1 MTTVARLLRAAVRL
15 DRSSLQ
21 LSRGLRYAAGVGA
34 PLLIGVAV
42 NHPIEGVAVST
53 GALLVGLTDSG
64 APYRRRVP
72 AMLVASLVVAAATF
86 VGELVG
92 AHDVLTVVLLALIS
106 FVTGLCISAGL
117 WTYLVAL
124 MGPVAFVGAASVPTD
139 GPHALGRAALVFVG
153 GLLQVALVLVAW
165 RVDPELPER
174 VAVARLYRS
183 VATWL
188 ARGRTVDDRAPVFL
202 AVARARD
209 VLDNG
214 GSGDDLLPALTGL
227 GDRVFGEL
235 ALLRGDR
242 GWWDESDIDGRS
254 ASVGGPAWGAG
265 GRGTVIEAVHAV
277 ADRIA
282 RPGVR
287 RSSISLTPAGHGSA
301 ATARPMGSVLADIER
316 AWALASDLHTRRGRR
331 SAHDTSTPSRVTVP
345 LGLAAV
351 VTAVLGATRRLLGV
365 LGANL
370 TLRSSACHHAIRLA
384 VAAALASTVAR
395 ALGLP
400 HDYWVPLTVL
410 WLLRPDFG
418 STFTRGVQRY
428 VGTTAGAVL
437 ATLFAATVHPGP
449 YALSTLATA
458 LSVGIFCFMLANY
471 AVAGACTT
479 GWVVLVSALAG
490 IPELRAA
497 ADRVLDTSL
506 GAVIALG
513 CYLLWPTWE
522 RAEVGDVVADVID
535 AARRYAAVV
544 LDSWLNPEKG
554 DRDAIE
560 RCRTDAR
567 VIRTNAEATLTR
579 SIAEPANS
587 PAGLDPDVAAG
598 LLSAMRRFCDGPLA
612 LEQSLDTADART
624 ADPGGQALMSDLDS
638 VMRALADAA
647 RAARTVESTATFER
661 LHAAC
666 GSAQR
671 DLDLDDPLQ
680 RQTSVMVAAVDDAV
694 AALRELARRPL
705 SGSAQQAAGV

>member
-1 MTTVARLLRAAVRL
+1 M
-15 DRSSLQ
+15 
-21 LSRGLRYAAGVGA
+21 SRGLRYAAGVGA
-34 PLLIGVAV
+34 PLLVGVAV
-42 NHPIEGVAVST
+42 NHLIEGVAVST

-242 GWWDESDIDGRS
+242 GWWDESDTDGRS

-265 GRGTVIEAVHAV
+265 GRGTVVEALHAV

-282 RPGVR
+282 RPRVR
-287 RSSISLTPAGHGSA
+287 RISISLTPADHGSA
-301 ATARPMGSVLADIER
+301 ATARRMGSVLADIER
-316 AWALASDLHTRRGRR
+316 AWALASDLLARRGRR
-331 SAHDTSTPSRVTVP
+331 SAHDTSTPSRVTVRR
-345 LGLAAV
+345 GLAAA

-365 LGANL
+365 
-370 TLRSSACHHAIRLA
+370 S
-384 VAAALASTVAR
+384 
-395 ALGLP
+395 
-400 HDYWVPLTVL
+400 
-410 WLLRPDFG
+410 
-418 STFTRGVQRY
+418 
-428 VGTTAGAVL
+428 
-437 ATLFAATVHPGP
+437 
-449 YALSTLATA
+449 
-458 LSVGIFCFMLANY
+458 
-471 AVAGACTT
+471 
-479 GWVVLVSALAG
+479 
-490 IPELRAA
+490 
-497 ADRVLDTSL
+497 
-506 GAVIALG
+506 
-513 CYLLWPTWE
+513 
-522 RAEVGDVVADVID
+522 
-535 AARRYAAVV
+535 
-544 LDSWLNPEKG
+544 
-554 DRDAIE
+554 
-560 RCRTDAR
+560 
-567 VIRTNAEATLTR
+567 
-579 SIAEPANS
+579 
-587 PAGLDPDVAAG
+587 
-598 LLSAMRRFCDGPLA
+598 
-612 LEQSLDTADART
+612 ART
-624 ADPGGQALMSDLDS
+624 
-638 VMRALADAA
+638 
-647 RAARTVESTATFER
+647 
-661 LHAAC
+661 
-666 GSAQR
+666 
-671 DLDLDDPLQ
+671 
-680 RQTSVMVAAVDDAV
+680 
-694 AALRELARRPL
+694 
-705 SGSAQQAAGV
+705 